1 MPNVTGAWVDH
12 PSAEH
17 MGAYDPRTDCP
28 EWAED
33 FNCLRPYP
41 PAQPNPEL
49 AAREFRQVFQAHQ
62 CQLRPFDASG
72 FEKCFAGR
80 RLFLIGGS
88 LLAEPLP
95 GHHWQPGLDLQHG

>member
-1 MPNVTGAWVDH
+1 MSCAAAAQIPSVTGSWVDH
-12 PSAEH
+12 PNPEH
-17 MGAYDPRTDCP
+17 LGLYDPRTDCP

-49 AAREFRQVFQAHQ
+49 AAKEFRKVFLADQ
-62 CQLRPFDASG
+62 CQLRQFDAPA

-80 RLFLIGGS
+80 RLFLIGEMYTYPA
-88 LLAEPLP
+88 LRL
-95 GHHWQPGLDLQHG
+95 